1 MATPV
6 VMPKAGNTVE
16 SCIIVEWKKQVGDAV
31 ALDDVLCEVETDKT
45 NLEIPSPAAGIL
57 LAQVYAAG
65 ADVPVMETIAWIG
78 EQGEQ
83 LPMVDGQ
90 LSIVNEASA
99 PADLPL
105 QVKGAAEVVASRN
118 SQLPSAFRRAPA
130 ILPSV
135 REWMRRRWPAADRA
149 GV

>member
-78 EQGEQ
+78 EQGEK
-83 LPMVDGQ
+83 LPIVDGQ
-90 LSIVNEASA
+90 LSIVNELSA
-99 PADLPL
+99 PADLPIQVEGAEDWL
-105 QVKGAAEVVASRN
+105 QPYFLCVG
-118 SQLPSAFRRAPA
+118 RADA
-130 ILPSV
+130 
-135 REWMRRRWPAADRA
+135 
-149 GV
+149 

>member
-78 EQGEQ
+78 LCG
-83 LPMVDGQ
+83 VTG
-90 LSIVNEASA
+90 SA
-99 PADLPL
+99 RIT
-105 QVKGAAEVVASRN
+105 VV
-118 SQLPSAFRRAPA
+118 
-130 ILPSV
+130 V
-135 REWMRRRWPAADRA
+135 
-149 GV
+149 

>member
-78 EQGEQ
+78 EQGEK
-83 LPMVDGQ
+83 
-90 LSIVNEASA
+90 LSLIHISE
-99 PADLPL
+99 PTRPY
-105 QVKGAAEVVASRN
+105 
-118 SQLPSAFRRAPA
+118 
-130 ILPSV
+130 
-135 REWMRRRWPAADRA
+135 
-149 GV
+149 